1 MSTIESL
8 AFGLFLA
15 GTIIFFVWV
24 AILVFRK

>member
-1 MSTIESL
+1 MSSIESI

-15 GTIIFFVWV
+15 GTIAFFVWV